1 MVVQVEFAVQ
11 MSGPGCAEKVENSL
25 RGVGTV
31 NIDVP
36 SGRVVVHS
44 SLPWTEIQ
52 ERIEQSGRRAVLS
65 GFGGKFDLSKLF
77 TQISVNESFR
87 CQINQQLPL

>member
-1 MVVQVEFAVQ
+1 MQ
-11 MSGPGCAEKVENSL
+11 MSGPRCAEQVQSSL
-25 RGVGTV
+25 RDVGTV

-44 SLPWTEIQ
+44 NLPWTEIQ

-65 GFGGKFDLSKLF
+65 GFGGKARL
-77 TQISVNESFR
+77 VM
-87 CQINQQLPL
+87 